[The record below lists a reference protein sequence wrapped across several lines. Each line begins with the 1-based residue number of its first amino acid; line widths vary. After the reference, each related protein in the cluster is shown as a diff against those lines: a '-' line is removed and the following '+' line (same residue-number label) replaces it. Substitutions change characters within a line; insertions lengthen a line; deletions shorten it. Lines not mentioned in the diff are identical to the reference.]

1 MKNNN
6 NYSNFEVLG
15 IDIGNRTCEAVS
27 QFNYEKPVVFDS
39 KVTIVKPLM
48 TKCNELILDGV
59 KYYVGEGKLD
69 TDYRKVDKKHYLVL
83 LYTLIALSSKSQNNK
98 IVLGLP
104 ISQVQEDASELI
116 NLIMSNS
123 HKEIKIDGTQRIINI
138 TDVEVLPEG
147 VTTVSDD
154 FNGIIIDVGAG
165 TIDCCLMKTV
175 RNERKILKPVSIP
188 KGINT
193 FYEEFIN
200 RLNENYTNLGLDFEA
215 DDAEEILDNGYF
227 EYENEIYNITSEYYY
242 DYFAEEV
249 ISKLRNSK
257 YPLKNK
263 PVSLTGGG
271 SIALYNSFK
280 KLIGNNVTIQDEP
293 LFANA
298 RNFYELGVNI
308 FSR

>member
-15 IDIGNRTCEAVS
+15 IDIGNRTCECVS
-27 QFNYEKPVVFDS
+27 QFNYEKPVIFDS
-39 KVTIVKPLM
+39 KVTTIKPLM
-48 TKCNELILDGV
+48 TKCHELTLDGV

-83 LYTLIALSSKSQNNK
+83 LYTAIALSSKSQYNK

-104 ISQVQEDASELI
+104 IGQVQDDASSLT
-116 NLIMSNS
+116 NLIMSNNK
-123 HKEIKIDGTQRIINI
+123 KEIVINGNRRVIEI

-165 TIDCCLMKTV
+165 TIDCCIMQTI
-175 RNERKILKPVSIP
+175 RNERKIKKPVSIP

-193 FYEEFIN
+193 FYEETIN
-200 RLNENYTNLGLDFEA
+200 RINEEYTNLGLDFEG
-215 DDAEEILDNGYF
+215 DDCEEILNDGYF
-227 EYENEIYNITSEYYY
+227 EYNNERYIVNSKAYY

-263 PVSLTGGG
+263 PISLTGGG
-271 SIALYNSFK
+271 SESLYSSFRD
-280 KLIGNNVTIQDEP
+280 LIGNNVDIQDDP
-293 LFANA
+293 IFSNA
-298 RNFYELGVNI
+298 RNFYEIGINL
-308 FSR
+308 FRR